1 MSYYCFLA
9 PTAPPQNIS
18 VISNE
23 PTMIQLTFLP
33 PPAVDQN
40 GLIVS
45 YTVVLRGNPFDTEEQ
60 TRSISVMSEYPATS
74 LVDTIL
80 TGFEENNNY
89 TLTVSAATEAGE
101 GPPSEQ
107 FNITTGIGGN

>member
-1 MSYYCFLA
+1 
-9 PTAPPQNIS
+9 
-18 VISNE
+18 
-23 PTMIQLTFLP
+23 MIQLTFLP

-45 YTVVLRGNPFDTEEQ
+45 YIVVLRGNPFDTEEQ

-89 TLTVSAATEAGE
+89 TLTVSAVTEIGV

-107 FNITTGIGGN
+107 IYVTTGIGGN